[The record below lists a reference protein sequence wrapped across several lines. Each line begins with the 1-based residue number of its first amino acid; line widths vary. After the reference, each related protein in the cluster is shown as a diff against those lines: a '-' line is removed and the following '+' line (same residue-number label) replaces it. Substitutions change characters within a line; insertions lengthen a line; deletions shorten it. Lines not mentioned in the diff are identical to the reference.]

1 MSPGIARRVLAS
13 FYAHRDGSQADLTLR
28 ERQVLDLLIR
38 GASYALIGQA
48 LEISTN
54 TVQSHIRSIYDGRYN
69 INVLLFR
76 CARCVGGALWGGV
89 WIAVRWGYRYDPPP
103 RGAVAGA
110 PAAMSQGH
118 VHTGIRAG

>member
-1 MSPGIARRVLAS
+1 VIDVRKSARITPLPQE
-13 FYAHRDGSQADLTLR
+13 FEPRDR
-28 ERQVLDLLIR
+28 I
-38 GASYALIGQA
+38 
-48 LEISTN
+48 
-54 TVQSHIRSIYDGRYN
+54 HDGRYN